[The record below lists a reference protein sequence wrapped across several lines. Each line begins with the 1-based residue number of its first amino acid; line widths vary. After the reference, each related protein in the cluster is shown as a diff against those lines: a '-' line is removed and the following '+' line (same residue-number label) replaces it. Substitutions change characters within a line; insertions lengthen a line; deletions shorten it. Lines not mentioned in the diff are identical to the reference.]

1 MKNRLTPVLGG
12 CVALFVILLAPSAIG
27 SSSAAAGSLTSASFH
42 SATLKEDIH
51 YNVYLPAGYVG
62 SGERYPVLYLLHGR
76 GDSMSAWT
84 QMKSTLDELIAAE
97 EIPPMIAIMPDAP
110 WSTRASYYVDSAY
123 KGADPGRRVETA
135 FTCDLIRHVDA
146 AYRTVADRS
155 GRGIAGYSM
164 GGYGAM
170 RYSLAHPDLFGAA
183 IVLSPAVYFPKPPS
197 DSSTREFGAF
207 GKGQKLFVDKIYK
220 ELNYPATFGSFEA
233 TGLPQRMFIAVGDD
247 EYRNPNPQDFE
258 HDLDFEAHV
267 LFNKAQRVANLS
279 TELRVVDG
287 GHDWDVWGPEFVEG
301 AKYIF
306 QFLKPPPVLMKAKL
320 TGTTGEER
328 AGGVAT
334 DAAGNVYEAIAAAGP
349 VNGQPYAGDKDLVL
363 RKQAPTGATVWTRE
377 IGTAGLERAYGVA
390 VDPQGHI
397 VVTGYT
403 KGDFD
408 GSHAGNTTDD
418 AFVVKYDPDGN
429 REWLRQFGVPALADR
444 GYAIA
449 TDATGN
455 VYVTGYTRGDL
466 AGTNQGDKDVY
477 LLKLDPNGAQVWLKQ
492 FGGAGEDKGWGV
504 AATSDGVRVAGMT
517 SGALGTPVGALDG
530 WVARYD
536 GAGSQVWLQQFGTTA
551 NEEVWG
557 LTADAAGNAY
567 VAAYSAGDFD
577 GPLAGDKDLVVA
589 RFDASG
595 ALTWKDQVGT
605 TLNDKGAAIS
615 RDGAGNIYVAGFT
628 DGKLAGRVGKFDVV
642 LIKYAADTTREWTR
656 QFGTVEDDG
665 ADAFA
670 EANLYLATHGG
681 TVYVSG
687 LTLGDVAGAT
697 QIGLGDVFLATFDSA
712 GENG

>member
-12 CVALFVILLAPSAIG
+12 CVALFLILLAPSAIG
-27 SSSAAAGSLTSASFH
+27 SSSAAAGTITSSSFH
-42 SATLKEDIH
+42 SATLQEDVN
-51 YNVYLPAGYVG
+51 YNVYLPAGYVD

-97 EIPPMIAIMPDAP
+97 EIPPVIAIMPDAP
-110 WSTRASYYVDSAY
+110 WSSRASYYVDSAY
-123 KGADPGRRVETA
+123 KGADPGRPVETA
-135 FTCDLIRHVDA
+135 FTGDLISHVDA
-146 AYRTVADRS
+146 TYRTVAERF
-155 GRGIAGYSM
+155 GRGVAGYSM

-183 IVLSPAVYFPKPPS
+183 IVLSPAVYYPKPPL

-207 GKGQKLFVDKIYK
+207 GKGQNLFVEKIYK
-220 ELNYPATFGSFEA
+220 QLNYPATFGSFEA

-247 EYRNPNPQDFE
+247 EFKNTNPEDFE

-267 LFNKAQRVANLS
+267 LFNKAQRVTNLS
-279 TELRVVDG
+279 SELRVVDG

-306 QFLKPPPVLMKAKL
+306 QFLKPPPVLVKAKL

-349 VNGQPYAGDKDLVL
+349 VNGQPYVGDKDLVL
-363 RKQAPTGATVWTRE
+363 IKRSPSGATVWTRE

-390 VDPQGHI
+390 VDPLGHV

-418 AFVVKYDPDGN
+418 AFVVKYDPSGN
-429 REWLRQFGVPALADR
+429 REWLRQLGVPALADR

-455 VYVTGYTRGDL
+455 VYVTGYTRGAL
-466 AGTNQGDKDVY
+466 AGTNQGDKDVF
-477 LLKLDPNGAQVWLKQ
+477 LAKLDPNGAQVWLKQ

-536 GAGSQVWLQQFGTTA
+536 DAGSQVWLQQFGTPA

-557 LTADAAGNAY
+557 LTADAGGNAY

-589 RFDASG
+589 RFDAAG
-595 ALTWKDQVGT
+595 ALTWKDQLGT
-605 TLNDKGAAIS
+605 TLNDKGAAIGL
-615 RDGAGNIYVAGFT
+615 DGAGNIYVAGFT
-628 DGKLAGRVGKFDVV
+628 DGKLAGHVGKFDVV
-642 LIKYAADTTREWTR
+642 LIKYAPDTTREWTR

-670 EANLYLATHGG
+670 EANLYLDTYGG

-687 LTLGDVAGAT
+687 LTLGDVEGAT
-697 QIGLGDVFLATFDSA
+697 QVGLGDVFLATFDSL
-712 GENG
+712 GENT